1 MLRPSRG
8 LCNICIF
15 SEPVILL
22 ACGSFNPVTTM
33 HLRMMELA
41 RDSVERTWSVPQTA
55 WNSSVHEMSTVSS
68 DLPSTTHSNPSNL
81 SEYHGVYCPVDALP
95 RRQFVVGGILSPV
108 SDGYAKPDLVPS
120 TVRVELARLACQ
132 FHSDWLVVDN
142 WEASQPTWTRTRIV
156 VDRLQSIIDEV
167 CRKLNGMENDVR
179 DSIRVSPKPPSRPI
193 LIDHVDANYSE
204 VPCLATESWL
214 MECLSQAA
222 HPSSEFG
229 HSVEC
234 QCYYG
239 GEKSQTV
246 VCNTQKLCSSSASC
260 TSFESPSYKT
270 VNMCYPTPRIKLV
283 CGADML
289 QSFGIPNL
297 WSEEDIEVL
306 VRDYGFVCIS
316 RPGTDVAKV
325 IFNCR
330 LLSKYESNIQMVSEW
345 CENNLSSTLVRRSLR
360 LGQSIR
366 YLVPDAALEKIYELG
381 LYGARRPQR
390 FILQSDK
397 SCGRAPSAK
406 PLSPATVKKSESD
419 QQPTNSAITTTED
432 TVPSI

>member
-1 MLRPSRG
+1 M
-8 LCNICIF
+8 F
-15 SEPVILL
+15 K
-22 ACGSFNPVTTM
+22 
-33 HLRMMELA
+33 ELA

-55 WNSSVHEMSTVSS
+55 WNSSMHDMTTISSGLPCTTRPNPS
-68 DLPSTTHSNPSNL
+68 DLSD
-81 SEYHGVYCPVDALP
+81 HGVCCPVDALP

-132 FHSDWLVVDN
+132 FHSDWLAVDS

-167 CRKLNGMENDVR
+167 CRKLNGIENDVQ
-179 DSIRVSPKPPSRPI
+179 DSSRIPPTSRSRPI
-193 LIDHVDANYSE
+193 SVNHVDTNYSE
-204 VPCLATESWL
+204 VSCCLATESWL

-234 QCYYG
+234 QRYYSG
-239 GEKSQTV
+239 VKSQTV
-246 VCNTQKLCSSSASC
+246 VCNTRKLCSSSASC
-260 TSFESPSYKT
+260 TSLESPPCKSVK
-270 VNMCYPTPRIKLV
+270 MCYPRPRIKLV
-283 CGADML
+283 CGADVL

-297 WSEEDIEVL
+297 WSEEDMEIL

-316 RPGTDVAKV
+316 RPGTDVAKF
-325 IFNCR
+325 IFNSR

-381 LYGARRPQR
+381 LYGAQRPQR
-390 FILQSDK
+390 FIRHSDK
-397 SCGRAPSAK
+397 SCGRAPTAK
-406 PLSPATVKKSESD
+406 PLSPVRVKGPESD
-419 QQPTNSAITTTED
+419 LQPTNSATTTTED

>member
-1 MLRPSRG
+1 MLRSSRG
-8 LCNICIF
+8 LCNVCIF

-22 ACGSFNPVTTM
+22 ACGSFNPITTM

-41 RDSVERTWSVPQTA
+41 RDSVERTWSVPQIA
-55 WNSSVHEMSTVSS
+55 SNSSMRDMTVSS
-68 DLPSTTHSNPSNL
+68 GLPSTTCPNPSNL
-81 SEYHGVYCPVDALP
+81 SEHHGLYCPVYALP
-95 RRQFVVGGILSPV
+95 RRQFVIGGILSPV
-108 SDGYAKPDLVPS
+108 SDGYAKSDLVPS

-142 WEASQPTWTRTRIV
+142 WEASQPMWTRTRIV
-156 VDRLQSIIDEV
+156 VDRLQSIIDKV

-179 DSIRVSPKPPSRPI
+179 DSIQVPPKSPSRPI
-193 LIDHVDANYSE
+193 SMDHVDANYSE

-214 MECLSQAA
+214 MDCLLQAA

-246 VCNTQKLCSSSASC
+246 ICNTQNLCSSSASY
-260 TSFESPSYKT
+260 TSFESPSCKS
-270 VNMCYPTPRIKLV
+270 VKMCYPRPRVKLV
-283 CGADML
+283 CGADVL

-297 WSEEDIEVL
+297 WSEEDMEVL

-316 RPGTDVAKV
+316 RPGTEVAKF
-325 IFNCR
+325 IFNSG

-345 CENNLSSTLVRRSLR
+345 CDNNLSSTLVRRSLR

-390 FILQSDK
+390 FILQSDQ
-397 SCGRAPSAK
+397 SYGRAPTAR
-406 PLSPATVKKSESD
+406 PLSPTRVKGSESD
-419 QQPTNSAITTTED
+419 RQLTNSAITTENI
-432 TVPSI
+432 VPSF